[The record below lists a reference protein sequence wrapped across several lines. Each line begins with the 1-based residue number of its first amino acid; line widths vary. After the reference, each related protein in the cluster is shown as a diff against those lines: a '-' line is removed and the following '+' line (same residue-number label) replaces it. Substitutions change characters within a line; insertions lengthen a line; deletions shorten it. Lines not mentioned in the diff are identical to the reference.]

1 MKFKIS
7 LDVLNTRMQITKKR
21 VSEFEDKS
29 IETTQTKEQREKNGW
44 KKPQALGNCGTILYQ
59 WRPRRRNKRDR

>member
-1 MKFKIS
+1 
-7 LDVLNTRMQITKKR
+7 MQITKKR

-29 IETTQTKEQREKNGW
+29 IETTQTKEQREKKMAG
-44 KKPQALGNCGTILYQ
+44 KKPQVLGNCGTILYQ